1 MMFIMQRQKV
11 RKIPK
16 FYYKEQQQV
25 FKVVLYYV
33 SACTVTVSYR
43 LVLFYMKQIAD
54 QV

>member
-1 MMFIMQRQKV
+1 MFIMQRQKV

-25 FKVVLYYV
+25 LKDVLYYV
-33 SACTVTVSYR
+33 RACTATVSYR
-43 LVLFYMKQIAD
+43 LFLFYMKHVAE